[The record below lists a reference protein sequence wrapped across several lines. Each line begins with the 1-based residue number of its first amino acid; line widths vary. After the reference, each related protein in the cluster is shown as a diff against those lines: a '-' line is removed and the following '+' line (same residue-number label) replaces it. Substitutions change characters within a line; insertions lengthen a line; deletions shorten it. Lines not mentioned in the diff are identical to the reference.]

1 MAAREEKWR
10 GGPSKSPQMSR
21 LLSKTSRMERGGLFL
36 LRGQFGAQNDVLRG
50 TPYFGL
56 FRHKSCV
63 NLQPKIVFFRQ
74 DSENV
79 SVDDPAMKR
88 QNGPEIRLFLRVFCL
103 QN

>member
-1 MAAREEKWR
+1 MKGR
-10 GGPSKSPQMSR
+10 SLQISPNESVAVENESDVKGR
-21 LLSKTSRMERGGLFL
+21 LIVENVSV
-36 LRGQFGAQNDVLRG
+36 GAQNHVVRVH
-50 TPYFGL
+50 PYPEG